1 MSGESKIVTLF
12 ELNNNVS
19 AKLFC
24 YNYYRDFIL
33 SIWEW
38 YFISLSQF
46 LLTNNNNLDLIFKK
60 ISRTKNTT

>member
-24 YNYYRDFIL
+24 YNYYIIL
-33 SIWEW
+33 YLVFENDTSSHSV
-38 YFISLSQF
+38 YL
-46 LLTNNNNLDLIFKK
+46 LLTNNNLDLIFF
-60 ISRTKNTT
+60 